1 MADSQFQLDL
11 ARFGPEGTER
21 LDSEASRAWCRQL
34 ALGHYENFSV
44 LSRLVPVELRD
55 DFAAVYAFCR
65 VADDLGD
72 EIGDPQRSLEL
83 LAWFREQLAEA
94 CDGEPTHPAL
104 VALKP
109 VMARHQLSRRHFEDL
124 LSAFEQDQVKT
135 RYDSWDELVG
145 YCRLSA
151 APVGRLVLELLGE
164 SRDEAM
170 IDLSDQVCI
179 ALQLTNH
186 WQDVRRDVLERDRIY
201 IPREE
206 YVASSDFARRLA
218 ATAQQGWGV
227 DHTFLE
233 ESRRIIERCVNRTW
247 SMYEKG
253 QALLPRLGRRGRPL
267 VELLM
272 SGGVAVLR
280 RVEEWNY
287 ETALHRPRLGAPT
300 KGVLLLKAW
309 WTQRRMK
316 NSAVDPAKGVSSSQ

>member
-1 MADSQFQLDL
+1 MANSQFQLDL
-11 ARFGPEGTER
+11 ARFGPGGTEQ
-21 LDSEASRAWCRQL
+21 LDLDASRAWCRRL

-83 LAWFREQLAEA
+83 LAWFREQLAAA

-109 VMARHQLSRRHFEDL
+109 VMARRRLSSRHFEDL
-124 LSAFEQDQVKT
+124 ISAFEQDQVTT
-135 RYDSWDELVG
+135 RYENWDELLG

-164 SRDEAM
+164 SRDDTTIE
-170 IDLSDQVCI
+170 LSDQVCI

-186 WQDVRRDVLERDRIY
+186 WQDVRRDKLERDRIY

-206 YVASSDFARRLA
+206 YAAHEDFEGRLA
-218 ATAQQGWGV
+218 TTAQQGWGV
-227 DHTFLE
+227 DRTFLE
-233 ESRRIIERCVNRTW
+233 ESRRVIERCVNRTW
-247 SMYEKG
+247 PMYEQG
-253 QALLPRLGRRGRPL
+253 QAILSRLGGEARPL

-272 SGGVAVLR
+272 SGGVAVLQ
-280 RVEEWNY
+280 RVEQWNY
-287 ETALHRPRLGAPT
+287 ETVLHRPRLGAT
-300 KGVLLLKAW
+300 AKGFLLLKAW
-309 WTQRRMK
+309 LNRRRMRD
-316 NSAVDPAKGVSSSQ
+316 SAARSSEGVSSSS